1 MEEKARL
8 EAEARE
14 REEQQLLEERR
25 LRQEEEEAAL
35 QKELLR
41 LQELQH
47 QHQHRAAKKK
57 RKEKAKENTAPPQ
70 NNPQPLKQT
79 AQNVLDNLHN
89 GKSRLLQTLIHLPD
103 QKEAKFDPAPR
114 PNSLHSLKS
123 GSEKEFPS
131 ETNAP
136 HPSAGLHN
144 GTSATSRLEANGKY
158 KAKQPKVTSWEAPAK
173 KELPRSSDLAVK
185 LANGTAPA
193 VVTES
198 KATRIRPA
206 ETTATLVA
214 TVEPRKEDRSSVR
227 SASGKRQQQ
236 QPPTQMKED
245 RRSPPASNPSPSPPP
260 ASQPEQTQQNGKP
273 PSAESP
279 QPKGKTKKNKK
290 KKGDKMNSSI
300 GGSMLRSF
308 VSLAAIITDTFNH
321 NDNYIYIIGKKS
333 ISHHKSNRS
342 SKPYSWDL
350 FNRNTNQQSETD
362 CDLTLRKHVARS
374 LIFPSAIF
382 KIEKLH

>member
-1 MEEKARL
+1 MCLFFYPSTKMEEKARL

-14 REEQQLLEERR
+14 REEQQLLEEQQRR

-41 LQELQH
+41 L
-47 QHQHRAAKKK
+47 HQHRAAKKK
-57 RKEKAKENTAPPQ
+57 KKEKAKENTAPPQ

-103 QKEAKFDPAPR
+103 QETKLDPAPR

-123 GSEKEFPS
+123 SSEKEFPS

-144 GTSATSRLEANGKY
+144 GTLRLEANGKH

-173 KELPRSSDLAVK
+173 KDLPKSPDVTVK
-185 LANGTAPA
+185 LANGIVPA
-193 VVTES
+193 IVTES
-198 KATRIRPA
+198 KVPRIRPV
-206 ETTATLVA
+206 ETTATPVA
-214 TVEPRKEDRSSVR
+214 TAEPRKEDRSSVR
-227 SASGKRQQQ
+227 SASGKRLQQQ
-236 QPPTQMKED
+236 QPPNQMKED
-245 RRSPPASNPSPSPPP
+245 RRSPPALNPSPSPPL

-273 PSAESP
+273 PNAESP

-308 VSLAAIITDTFNH
+308 RCAIQKNTTYSL
-321 NDNYIYIIGKKS
+321 DN
-333 ISHHKSNRS
+333 
-342 SKPYSWDL
+342 
-350 FNRNTNQQSETD
+350 
-362 CDLTLRKHVARS
+362 
-374 LIFPSAIF
+374 
-382 KIEKLH
+382 

>member
-1 MEEKARL
+1 MLRDAERVCPSTQMEEKARL

-41 LQELQH
+41 LQELQHQH

-114 PNSLHSLKS
+114 PNSLHGLKS

-173 KELPRSSDLAVK
+173 KELPKSSDLTVK

-236 QPPTQMKED
+236 QQPPTQMKED
-245 RRSPPASNPSPSPPP
+245 RRSPPASNPSPPP

-300 GGSMLRSF
+300 GGSMLHSF
-308 VSLAAIITDTFNH
+308 RCAFLKGTTCLIVSLAAIITDTFNH
-321 NDNYIYIIGKKS
+321 NDNYIYIIGKK
-333 ISHHKSNRS
+333 
-342 SKPYSWDL
+342 
-350 FNRNTNQQSETD
+350 
-362 CDLTLRKHVARS
+362 
-374 LIFPSAIF
+374 
-382 KIEKLH
+382 

>member
-14 REEQQLLEERR
+14 REEQQLLEEQR

-41 LQELQH
+41 LQELQ
-47 QHQHRAAKKK
+47 QHQHRVAKKK
-57 RKEKAKENTAPPQ
+57 KKEKAKENTAPPQ

-103 QKEAKFDPAPR
+103 QKEAKLDPAPR
-114 PNSLHSLKS
+114 PNSLQGLKS

-136 HPSAGLHN
+136 NPSAGLHN
-144 GTSATSRLEANGKY
+144 GTSRLEANGKH

-173 KELPRSSDLAVK
+173 KDLPKSADVPVK

-193 VVTES
+193 IVTES
-198 KATRIRPA
+198 KVPRIRPA
-206 ETTATLVA
+206 EAAATPVA
-214 TVEPRKEDRSSVR
+214 AAEPRKEDRSSVR

-236 QPPTQMKED
+236 QPPNQMKED
-245 RRSPPASNPSPSPPP
+245 RRSPPAFNPSPSPPL

-300 GGSMLRSF
+300 GGSMLWSF
-308 VSLAAIITDTFNH
+308 RCAC
-321 NDNYIYIIGKKS
+321 
-333 ISHHKSNRS
+333 
-342 SKPYSWDL
+342 
-350 FNRNTNQQSETD
+350 FNRLAGCVQQIPST
-362 CDLTLRKHVARS
+362 LTTTINICNLK
-374 LIFPSAIF
+374 
-382 KIEKLH
+382 

>member
-14 REEQQLLEERR
+14 REEQQLLEEQQR
-25 LRQEEEEAAL
+25 RQEEEEAAL

-41 LQELQH
+41 LQQ

-57 RKEKAKENTAPPQ
+57 KKEKAKENTAPPQ

-103 QKEAKFDPAPR
+103 QKETKLDPAPR

-123 GSEKEFPS
+123 SSEKEFSS

-136 HPSAGLHN
+136 NPSAGLHN
-144 GTSATSRLEANGKY
+144 GTSRLEANGKH
-158 KAKQPKVTSWEAPAK
+158 KAKQPKLTSWEAPAK
-173 KELPRSSDLAVK
+173 KDPPKSSDLTVK
-185 LANGTAPA
+185 LPNGIAAA

-198 KATRIRPA
+198 KVPRIRPA
-206 ETTATLVA
+206 ETAATPVA
-214 TVEPRKEDRSSVR
+214 AAETRKEDRSSVR
-227 SASGKRQQQ
+227 SASGKRLQ
-236 QPPTQMKED
+236 QPPSQMKED
-245 RRSPPASNPSPSPPP
+245 RRSPPVSNPSPPPP
-260 ASQPEQTQQNGKP
+260 LTSQPEPGQQNGKH

-300 GGSMLRSF
+300 GGSMLQ
-308 VSLAAIITDTFNH
+308 TFRCAVFENNNCLGGCH
-321 NDNYIYIIGKKS
+321 QRIPS
-333 ISHHKSNRS
+333 
-342 SKPYSWDL
+342 
-350 FNRNTNQQSETD
+350 T
-362 CDLTLRKHVARS
+362 LTTTINIV
-374 LIFPSAIF
+374 
-382 KIEKLH
+382 

>member
-14 REEQQLLEERR
+14 REEQQLLEEQRR
-25 LRQEEEEAAL
+25 RQEEEEAAL

-41 LQELQH
+41 LQQ

-57 RKEKAKENTAPPQ
+57 KKEKAKENTAPPQ

-103 QKEAKFDPAPR
+103 QKESKLVPTPR

-123 GSEKEFPS
+123 SSEKEFSS
-131 ETNAP
+131 ETNASN
-136 HPSAGLHN
+136 PSVGLHN
-144 GTSATSRLEANGKY
+144 GTSRLDGNGKH
-158 KAKQPKVTSWEAPAK
+158 KAKQPKVTPWEAHAK
-173 KELPRSSDLAVK
+173 KDPPKSADPTFK
-185 LANGTAPA
+185 LANGIAATA

-198 KATRIRPA
+198 KAPRIRPA
-206 ETTATLVA
+206 ETAVIPVA
-214 TVEPRKEDRSSVR
+214 TTEPRKEDRSGVR
-227 SASGKRQQQ
+227 SASGKRLQQQ
-236 QPPTQMKED
+236 QPPNQLKED
-245 RRSPPASNPSPSPPP
+245 RRSPPVSNPSAPPP
-260 ASQPEQTQQNGKP
+260 LASQPEPAQQNGKP

-300 GGSMLRSF
+300 GGSMSQIRS
-308 VSLAAIITDTFNH
+308 
-321 NDNYIYIIGKKS
+321 
-333 ISHHKSNRS
+333 
-342 SKPYSWDL
+342 P
-350 FNRNTNQQSETD
+350 
-362 CDLTLRKHVARS
+362 
-374 LIFPSAIF
+374 
-382 KIEKLH
+382 